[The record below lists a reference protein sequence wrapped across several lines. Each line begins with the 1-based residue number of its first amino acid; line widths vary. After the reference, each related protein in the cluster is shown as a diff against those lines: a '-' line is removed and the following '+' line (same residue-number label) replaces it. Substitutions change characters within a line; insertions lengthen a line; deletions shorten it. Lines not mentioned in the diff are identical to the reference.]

1 MRCYFNLVNG
11 TEEIIDDD
19 GIEVSGID
27 QARTQAMKAIAE
39 LRHEDNTVASEW
51 KNWRLEVSDDEGE
64 VLFSISLA
72 IELH

>member
-39 LRHEDNTVASEW
+39 LRQEDNTVASEW
-51 KNWRLEVSDDEGE
+51 RNWRLEVSDDEGE